1 MLGGW
6 RMDGATFMV
15 EGLAEKTNVKHLNLA
30 KRKKNITEQFAENN
44 LN

>member
-30 KRKKNITEQFAENN
+30 KRKKTDQKQLQNII
-44 LN
+44 

>member
-30 KRKKNITEQFAENN
+30 KIKKTEQNN
-44 LN
+44 LQKII